1 MASRRDIVG
10 IGADRAFRVRADSL
24 EDLEIIS
31 AMLQDAI
38 VPISEIA
45 WRRSEARFVMM
56 TQRFRWEKALR
67 DSAIDD
73 GPDALGDARPQDDGN
88 NERNDDENAGPAPSD
103 WFERVACALR
113 FENVTAVRANGI
125 DLANRAQML
134 ELLSLHVIDDGIDL
148 AFAGGKTIRL
158 TISGLSCHAED
169 LGAPWPTTLRPA
181 HPEDE
186 E

>member
-1 MASRRDIVG
+1 MAPSRDIVG
-10 IGADRAFRVRADSL
+10 KVEDRAFRVRAESL

-45 WRRSEARFVMM
+45 WRRMDNRFVMI
-56 TQRFRWEKALR
+56 TQRFRWEKAVR
-67 DSAIDD
+67 DGAADD
-73 GPDALGDARPQDDGN
+73 GPDALGDAPRPSAADDGG
-88 NERNDDENAGPAPSD
+88 NDGENSEPAPTD
-103 WFERVACALR
+103 WFERITCALR

-125 DLANRAQML
+125 DLANRGQML
-134 ELLSLHVIDDGIDL
+134 ELLSLHLGDGGLDL
-148 AFAGGKTIRL
+148 AFADGKTIRL
-158 TISGLSCHAED
+158 SISSLSCHAED
-169 LGAPWPTTLRPA
+169 IGQPWPTTLRPE